1 MTVPP
6 DLLADTL
13 LYSSFQNLSVNYV
26 LLYALSV
33 RVSVR
38 VRVMVRVRVRVRV
51 CMQDTFAR
59 TTHSA

>member
-33 RVSVR
+33 RVR
-38 VRVMVRVRVRVRV
+38 VRVMVRVRVRV
-51 CMQDTFAR
+51 CMQDTFTRA
-59 TTHSA
+59 THSA

>member
-33 RVSVR
+33 RVR
-38 VRVMVRVRVRVRV
+38 VRVMVRVRVRV

-59 TTHSA
+59 ATHSA

>member
-33 RVSVR
+33 RVR
-38 VRVMVRVRVRVRV
+38 VRVMVRLRVRV
-51 CMQDTFAR
+51 CMQDTFTRA
-59 TTHSA
+59 THSA